1 VKSIIGIIILA
12 VGAVLLYFGYQSWNA
27 PVDQAVTAI
36 TGSHTDNTVIY
47 VISGIVAVIAGTSLV
62 MFGRRSV

>member
-1 VKSIIGIIILA
+1 MKSIIGIIILA